1 MIALRAGT
9 VTAGRSDFT
18 HLYPRLTAP
27 YTARPYPHRPLLAGC
42 PRSPPSKSACLEP
55 PMNYPRLLLSILLLK
70 ATLAQASPFR
80 IADIR
85 VNGLQR
91 VSAGSVFGALP
102 LNVGD
107 QADDRRLVDSTRSLF
122 KTGFFQDIQL
132 SRDGNVLIINV
143 VERPSV
149 SSIEIEGNKAIS
161 TEDLMKGL
169 KQSGLAEGEIFQ
181 RATLEG
187 VRNELQRQYVAQG
200 RYSAEVD
207 AEVVPQPRNRV
218 ALKIKINE
226 GTVAAIQHIN
236 IVGNNVFDD
245 ETLGQLFELKTTNWL
260 SFFKNDDKYARE
272 KLSGDLERLR
282 SYYLDRGYINMDIA
296 STQVSITPDK
306 KHVYITVNINEG
318 EKYTVRDV
326 KLSGDLKVP
335 EDQVKSLL
343 LVQPGQVFS
352 RKVMTT
358 TSELITRRLG
368 NEGYTFAN
376 VNGVPQPNDQD
387 HTVDIM
393 FVVDPGKR
401 AYVNRINYRG
411 NTKTEDEVLRR
422 EMRQMEGGWASTYL
436 IDQSKTRLERLGF
449 FKEVNVETPQVPGT
463 DDQVDVNYS
472 VEEQASGSITASVGF
487 AQSAGLILGG
497 SISQSNFLGTGN
509 KVSIGL
515 TRSEYQTKYNFGFVD
530 PYFTADGVSLGYNLF
545 YNTTDYSDYYD
556 DGVSYY
562 AINSYGAGVSFGYP
576 INETSRLTYGLT
588 LQHDDIS
595 PGTYSADEIYD
606 FISREGKSFNNLKAS
621 IGWSESTLNKG
632 VLATR
637 GHSQSLTLMATTP
650 GSDLS
655 FYKLDYDGQAFLPV
669 TSNTTLRLHT
679 NLGYGNG
686 YGSTDGLPFYE
697 SYTAGGQGSVRGFKD
712 GTLGPRSTP
721 ATGAYSSAG
730 QAYYSDRDTDVLG
743 GNILITGGAEY
754 LFPLP
759 FVKDQSQLR
768 SSVFVDAGN
777 VYADTCY
784 LSTTQGCGSVD
795 LAQMAVSLGVGV
807 TWYSPM
813 GPLSFSLAT
822 PLKKPDNAETQV
834 FQFSLGQT
842 F

>member
-1 MIALRAGT
+1 M
-9 VTAGRSDFT
+9 
-18 HLYPRLTAP
+18 
-27 YTARPYPHRPLLAGC
+27 
-42 PRSPPSKSACLEP
+42 K
-55 PMNYPRLLLSILLLK
+55 RLLLTAVLTVLM
-70 ATLAQASPFR
+70 
-80 IADIR
+80 IAEVHAESFTISDIR

-102 LNVGD
+102 LNVGE
-107 QADDRRLVDSTRSLF
+107 QADDRRLVESTRALF

-132 SRDGNVLIINV
+132 GRDGNVLVITV

-149 SSIEIEGNKAIS
+149 ASIEIEGNKAIS

-200 RYSAEVD
+200 RYSATVET
-207 AEVVPQPRNRV
+207 EVVPQPRNRV
-218 ALKIKINE
+218 GLKVKINE

-236 IVGNNVFDD
+236 VVGNTVFPD
-245 ETLGQLFELKTTNWL
+245 EDLIGLFELKTTNWL

-306 KHVYITVNINEG
+306 KHVYITVNVNEG
-318 EKYTVRDV
+318 EKYSVRDV

-335 EDQVKSLL
+335 EDQVKALL
-343 LVQPGQVFS
+343 LVEKGQVFS
-352 RKVMTT
+352 RKLMTT

-376 VNGVPQPNDQD
+376 VNGVPQPHDED
-387 HTVDIM
+387 HTVDIT

-401 AYVNRINYRG
+401 AYVNRINFRG
-411 NTKTEDEVLRR
+411 NTKSEDEVLRR

-449 FKEVNVETPQVPGT
+449 FKEVNVETPAVPGV
-463 DDQVDVNYS
+463 DDQVDVNYA

-497 SISQSNFLGTGN
+497 SITQNNFLGTGN

-515 TRSEYQTKYNFGFVD
+515 TRSEYQSRYNFGYVD
-530 PYFTADGVSLGYNLF
+530 PYWTADGVSLGYNAF
-545 YNTTDYSDYYD
+545 YRTTDYKDLD
-556 DGVSYY
+556 VNVASY
-562 AINSYGAGVSFGYP
+562 AVDSLGAGVSVGYP
-576 INETSRLTYGLT
+576 ISETSRLTFGLT
-588 LQHDDIS
+588 AQQDKIKT
-595 PGTYSADEIYD
+595 GQYTVDEIFD
-606 FISREGKSFNNLKAS
+606 FVNQQGSNYLNFKAS
-621 IGWSESTLNKG
+621 AGWSESTLNKG

-637 GHSQSLTLMATTP
+637 GHSQSLVLEATTP

-655 FYKLDYDGQAFLPV
+655 FFKLDYRGQMFQPL
-669 TSNTTLRLHT
+669 TENYTMRFHT
-679 NLGYGNG
+679 ELGYGDG
-686 YGSTDGLPFYE
+686 YGSTNGLPFYE
-697 SYTAGGQGSVRGFKD
+697 NYYAGGFNSVRGFKD
-712 GTLGPRSTP
+712 STLGPRSTP
-721 ATGAYSSAG
+721 SRGAAVTGNAG
-730 QAYYSDRDTDVLG
+730 TIYDTDQDPLPFG
-743 GNILITGGAEY
+743 GNVLIQGGAEL

-759 FVKDQSQLR
+759 FVKDQRSLR
-768 SSVFVDAGN
+768 TSVFWDVGNVFDSKCSNVKNTNGVSSNTQCNDISLSNLASSV
-777 VYADTCY
+777 
-784 LSTTQGCGSVD
+784 
-795 LAQMAVSLGVGV
+795 GVGV
-807 TWYSPM
+807 TWVTAL
-813 GPLSFSLAT
+813 GPLSFALAM
-822 PLKKPDNAETQV
+822 PVKKPNNAETQV

>member
-1 MIALRAGT
+1 M
-9 VTAGRSDFT
+9 
-18 HLYPRLTAP
+18 
-27 YTARPYPHRPLLAGC
+27 
-42 PRSPPSKSACLEP
+42 K
-55 PMNYPRLLLSILLLK
+55 RLLLT
-70 ATLAQASPFR
+70 AVLAVLM
-80 IADIR
+80 IAEVHAESFTISDIR

-102 LNVGD
+102 LNVGE
-107 QADDRRLVDSTRSLF
+107 QADDSRLVDATRALF

-132 SRDGNVLIINV
+132 GRDGNVLVITV

-149 SSIEIEGNKAIS
+149 SSIEIDGNKAIT

-200 RYSAEVD
+200 RYSAEV
-207 AEVVPQPRNRV
+207 ATEVVPQPRNRV
-218 ALKIKINE
+218 GLKININE
-226 GTVAAIQHIN
+226 GAVAAIQHIN
-236 IVGNNVFDD
+236 VVGNNVFADD
-245 ETLGQLFELKTTNWL
+245 DLIDLFELKTTNWL

-306 KHVYITVNINEG
+306 KSVFITVNINEG
-318 EKYTVRDV
+318 EKYSVKSV

-343 LVQPGQVFS
+343 LVKPGQVFS

-376 VNGVPQPNDQD
+376 VNGVPTAHDED
-387 HTVDIM
+387 HTVDIT

-401 AYVNRINYRG
+401 AYVNRINFRG
-411 NTKTEDEVLRR
+411 NTKTADEVLRR

-436 IDQSKTRLERLGF
+436 IDQSKTRLDRLGF
-449 FKEVNVETPQVPGT
+449 FKEVNVETPPVPGT
-463 DDQVDVNYS
+463 DDQVDVNYA

-497 SISQSNFLGTGN
+497 SISQNNFLGTGN

-515 TRSEYQTKYNFGFVD
+515 TRSEYQTRYNFSYVD
-530 PYFTADGVSLGYNLF
+530 PYFTPDGVSLGYSAF
-545 YNTTDYSDYYD
+545 YRKTDYD
-556 DGVSYY
+556 DLDVDVASYSV
-562 AINSYGAGVSFGYP
+562 NSLGAGINMGYP
-576 INETSRLTYGLT
+576 INETSRLNFGLSVQNDELST
-588 LQHDDIS
+588 
-595 PGTYSADEIYD
+595 GRYTVDEIFD
-606 FISREGKSFNNLKAS
+606 FIDKEGDSFTNFKGS

-632 VLATR
+632 TLPTR
-637 GHSQSLTLMATTP
+637 GSSQSLSLETTLP

-655 FYKLDYDGQAFLPV
+655 FYKIDYRGQLFHPI
-669 TSNTTLRLHT
+669 TNNYTLRLHSE
-679 NLGYGNG
+679 LGYGDG
-686 YGSTDGLPFYE
+686 YGSTSGLPFYE
-697 SYTAGGQGSVRGFKD
+697 NYYAGGFNSVRGFKD
-712 GTLGPRSTP
+712 STLGPRSTP
-721 ATGAYSSAG
+721 SKGEGNAG
-730 QAYYSDRDTDVLG
+730 GKPGTTLDPDQDALPFG
-743 GNILITGGAEY
+743 GNVLISGGAEI

-759 FVKDQSQLR
+759 FIKDQRSLR
-768 SSVFVDAGN
+768 TSLFWDVGNVFNTNCGATKFTNDGDKVECNGPDLSGLASSV
-777 VYADTCY
+777 
-784 LSTTQGCGSVD
+784 
-795 LAQMAVSLGVGV
+795 GVGV
-807 TWYSPM
+807 TWITAL
-813 GPLSFSLAT
+813 GPLSFALAM
-822 PLKKPDNAETQV
+822 PIKKPDDSTETQI

>member
-1 MIALRAGT
+1 M
-9 VTAGRSDFT
+9 
-18 HLYPRLTAP
+18 
-27 YTARPYPHRPLLAGC
+27 
-42 PRSPPSKSACLEP
+42 K
-55 PMNYPRLLLSILLLK
+55 RLLLT
-70 ATLAQASPFR
+70 AALAALM
-80 IADIR
+80 IAEVHAESFTISDIR

-107 QADDRRLVDSTRSLF
+107 QADDGRLVESTRSLF
-122 KTGFFQDIQL
+122 KTGFFQDINL

-376 VNGVPQPNDQD
+376 VNGVPQPNDED

-449 FKEVNVETPQVPGT
+449 FKEANVETPAVPGT
-463 DDQVDVNYS
+463 DDQVDVNYT

-497 SISQSNFLGTGN
+497 SISQNNFLGTGN

-515 TRSEYQTKYNFGFVD
+515 TRSEYQSRYNFGFVD
-530 PYFTADGVSLGYNLF
+530 PYWTADGVSLGYNAF
-545 YNTTDYSDYYD
+545 YRTTNYD
-556 DGVSYY
+556 DLDVDVASY
-562 AINSYGAGVSFGYP
+562 AVDSLGAGVNVGYP
-576 INETSRLTYGLT
+576 ISETSRLTFGLSVQQDKIKT
-588 LQHDDIS
+588 
-595 PGTYSADEIYD
+595 GTYTVDEIFD
-606 FISREGKSFNNLKAS
+606 FLEKEGDSSFLNFKAS
-621 IGWSESTLNKG
+621 AGWSESTLNKG

-637 GHSQSLTLMATTP
+637 GHSQSLTLEATTP

-655 FYKLDYDGQAFLPV
+655 FFKLDYRGQLFKPI
-669 TSNTTLRLHT
+669 TNDYTLRLHT
-679 NLGYGNG
+679 ELGYGDG
-686 YGSTDGLPFYE
+686 YGSTSGLPFYE
-697 SYTAGGQGSVRGFKD
+697 NYYAGGFNSVRGFKD
-712 GTLGPRSTP
+712 SSLGPRSTP
-721 ATGAYSSAG
+721 SQANAARGTATDPD
-730 QAYYSDRDTDVLG
+730 QDPLPFG
-743 GNILITGGAEY
+743 GNVLVQGGVEL

-759 FVKDQSQLR
+759 FVKDQRSLR
-768 SSVFVDAGN
+768 TSVFWDMGN
-777 VYADTCY
+777 VYDTN
-784 LSTTQGCGSVD
+784 CGSKPD
-795 LAQMAVSLGVGV
+795 CEKFGLSGLASSVGLGV
-807 TWYSPM
+807 TWITAL
-813 GPLSFSLAT
+813 GPLSFSLAM
-822 PLKKPDNAETQV
+822 PVKKPDDADTQV

>member
-1 MIALRAGT
+1 M
-9 VTAGRSDFT
+9 
-18 HLYPRLTAP
+18 
-27 YTARPYPHRPLLAGC
+27 
-42 PRSPPSKSACLEP
+42 K
-55 PMNYPRLLLSILLLK
+55 RLLLTAVLTVLM
-70 ATLAQASPFR
+70 
-80 IADIR
+80 IAEVHAESFTISDIR

-102 LNVGD
+102 LNVGE
-107 QADDRRLVDSTRSLF
+107 QADDRRLVESTRALF

-132 SRDGNVLIINV
+132 GREGNVLVITV

-149 SSIEIEGNKAIS
+149 ASIAIEGNKAIS

-200 RYSAEVD
+200 RYSATVETEVI
-207 AEVVPQPRNRV
+207 PQPRNRV
-218 ALKIKINE
+218 GLKVNINE

-236 IVGNNVFDD
+236 VVGNTKFPD
-245 ETLGQLFELKTTNWL
+245 EDLVDLFELKTTNWL

-306 KHVYITVNINEG
+306 KHVYITVNVNEG
-318 EKYTVRDV
+318 EKYKVRDV

-343 LVQPGQVFS
+343 LVQKDQVFS
-352 RKVMTT
+352 RKLMTT

-376 VNGVPQPNDQD
+376 VNGVPTPNDED
-387 HTVDIM
+387 HTVDIT

-401 AYVNRINYRG
+401 AYVNRINFRG
-411 NTKTEDEVLRR
+411 NTKSADEVLRR

-449 FKEVNVETPQVPGT
+449 FKEVNVETPAVPGV
-463 DDQVDVNYS
+463 DDQVDVNYA

-497 SISQSNFLGTGN
+497 SITQNNFLGTGN
-509 KVSIGL
+509 RVSIGL
-515 TRSEYQTKYNFGFVD
+515 TRSEYQSRYNFG
-530 PYFTADGVSLGYNLF
+530 Y
-545 YNTTDYSDYYD
+545 TDYKDLDVDVAS
-556 DGVSYY
+556 Y
-562 AINSYGAGVSFGYP
+562 AIDSLGAGVNVGYP
-576 INETSRLTYGLT
+576 ISETSRLTFGLT
-588 LQHDDIS
+588 AQQ
-595 PGTYSADEIYD
+595 DEIKTGVYTVDEIFD
-606 FISREGKSFNNLKAS
+606 FTRREGDKFLNFKAS
-621 IGWSESTLNKG
+621 AGWSESTLNKG

-637 GHSQSLTLMATTP
+637 GHSQSLTAEVTTP

-655 FYKLDYDGQAFLPV
+655 FFKLDYRGQLFQPLSDNY
-669 TSNTTLRLHT
+669 TMRLHT
-679 NLGYGNG
+679 ELGYGDG

-697 SYTAGGQGSVRGFKD
+697 NYYAGGFNSVRGFKD
-712 GTLGPRSTP
+712 STLGPRGTP
-721 ATGAYSSAG
+721 SRGVDRTGNQGTVAD
-730 QAYYSDRDTDVLG
+730 SDNDPLPFG
-743 GNILITGGAEY
+743 GNVLIQGGAEI

-759 FVKDQSQLR
+759 FVKDQRSLR
-768 SSVFVDAGN
+768 TSVFWDVGNVFDSKCEQIKNPSGLKSNTQCNDVSLSNLASSV
-777 VYADTCY
+777 
-784 LSTTQGCGSVD
+784 
-795 LAQMAVSLGVGV
+795 GVGV
-807 TWYSPM
+807 TWVTAL
-813 GPLSFSLAT
+813 GPLSFALAM
-822 PLKKPDNAETQV
+822 PIKKPDNAETQI